1 MPPLI
6 SFKAGLRALMDG
18 ATALRAL
25 RTLWEGLVII
35 AERRSRVWPETFER
49 VLFRVRNDP
58 RKVLITGVTS
68 SGTKAIAMN

>member
-35 AERRSRVWPETFER
+35 AERRARVWLETFER

-68 SGTKAIAMN
+68 SGTKATAMN

>member
-1 MPPLI
+1 M
-6 SFKAGLRALMDG
+6 
-18 ATALRAL
+18 
-25 RTLWEGLVII
+25 WEGLVII
-35 AERRSRVWPETFER
+35 AERRARVWPETFER